1 MTVDII
7 SVGNLKEKYPRDA
20 VSEYEKRLGAYCIL
34 RNLTFRRD
42 EDIPALLAP
51 RAYKTA
57 LCIEGK
63 MLSSEQLA
71 AKLEGCAVRGFSHLQ
86 FIIGASEGIPENVK
100 KMCDERISFSPMT
113 FPHQLMRVLLLEQLY
128 RAFNINAG
136 GKYHK

>member
-7 SVGNLKEKYPRDA
+7 SVGALKEPYLREA
-20 VSEYEKRLGAYCIL
+20 VAEYEKRLSAYCTL
-34 RNLTFRRD
+34 RNLTFKND
-42 EDIPALLAP
+42 AEIPALLER
-51 RAYKTA
+51 RAYKIA

-63 MLSSEQLA
+63 ELSSESLA
-71 AKLEGCAVRGFSHLQ
+71 ARIEDVALRGYSRIQ
-86 FIIGASEGIPENVK
+86 FLIGASDGIPENCK
-100 KMCDERISFSPMT
+100 TMCDARISFSPMT